1 MATLGLSCGL
11 QALWLWHKGL
21 VDPCIWDLSSPT
33 RNQTRIPCT
42 GRQIF
47 NHWTTREVPSLQ
59 CFLGVLSHLI
69 LPTILLLFSF
79 NK

>member
-1 MATLGLSCGL
+1 MAALGLSCGL
-11 QALWLWHKGL
+11 QAPWLLHKDL
-21 VDPCIWDLSSPT
+21 AVPHMWDLSSPT

-59 CFLGVLSHLI
+59 CFSRVLSHLI
-69 LPTILLLFSF
+69 LSTILLLFQF
-79 NK
+79 E